1 MDGSRYLAPAR
12 QAGKLRLAELLGALS
27 HALDITEG
35 QPPGHCVRCCWIGMR
50 IGRAYGL
57 DAAALRDLY
66 YTLLLKDLGC
76 SSNAARICELYLTDD
91 LSFKRD
97 FKLVRESLPDV
108 VQFVL
113 NHTGLRAGLSQ
124 RFRSVLN
131 IFQNGGEISR
141 ELIET
146 RCQRGAQIALQMR
159 FSRSVADGIQSLD
172 ERWNGSGKPLGLHG
186 EEIPIGSRIA
196 LLSQVID
203 VFRTGHGPDG
213 ARQEVRRRNGTW
225 FDPQLVRCFE
235 AMAGDAQFWST
246 LESDRIDRIV
256 FALAPAQDSVP
267 LDDDYLDDI
276 AAAFGQIVD
285 AKSPYTSGHSSRVA
299 LYTDLIAERLGL
311 AEGRRRWLRRA
322 ALLHDLGKLGVSNS
336 ILDKPGQLDG
346 DEWGAM
352 RHHAALTAAILSR
365 IEVFDELAQ
374 VAAAHHERLDGKGY
388 PLGLRADKINLETRI
403 ITTAD
408 IFDAITADRPY
419 RKAVPVPRTLEIM
432 RKDVGTAIDGRCL
445 DALEQAIREARLLG
459 LDAGPGPDEAPHAAA
474 AAPAPDG
481 RAGLLSAA

>member
-1 MDGSRYLAPAR
+1 
-12 QAGKLRLAELLGALS
+12 
-27 HALDITEG
+27 
-35 QPPGHCVRCCWIGMR
+35 
-50 IGRAYGL
+50 
-57 DAAALRDLY
+57 
-66 YTLLLKDLGC
+66 
-76 SSNAARICELYLTDD
+76 
-91 LSFKRD
+91 
-97 FKLVRESLPDV
+97 
-108 VQFVL
+108 
-113 NHTGLRAGLSQ
+113 
-124 RFRSVLN
+124 
-131 IFQNGGEISR
+131 
-141 ELIET
+141 
-146 RCQRGAQIALQMR
+146 
-159 FSRSVADGIQSLD
+159 
-172 ERWNGSGKPLGLHG
+172 
-186 EEIPIGSRIA
+186 
-196 LLSQVID
+196 
-203 VFRTGHGPDG
+203 
-213 ARQEVRRRNGTW
+213 
-225 FDPQLVRCFE
+225 
-235 AMAGDAQFWST
+235 
-246 LESDRIDRIV
+246 
-256 FALAPAQDSVP
+256 VP

-299 LYTDLIAERLGL
+299 LYTDLIAERLGI